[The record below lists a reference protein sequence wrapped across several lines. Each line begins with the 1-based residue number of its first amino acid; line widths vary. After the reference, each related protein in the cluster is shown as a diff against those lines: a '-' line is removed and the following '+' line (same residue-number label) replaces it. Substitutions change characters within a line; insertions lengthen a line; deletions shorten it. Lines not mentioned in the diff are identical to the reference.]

1 MAEWYDFN
9 ANAVDANANAVDA
22 NANEVEAN
30 NANNINNANAVE
42 ANANAVEANAAVKA
56 IPDHYRCDC
65 GCNLD
70 FIDYEPGFDVYVGDT
85 WLITANAM
93 VEYNWGDY
101 IRMHA
106 FNIWHEMRENI
117 IINYNHALQNEP
129 VKAADAPWIHLYN
142 REINVN
148 GDDIPLNEKIYYEYA
163 Y

>member
-9 ANAVDANANAVDA
+9 ANDANEVDLNNANEVEVNNININAVNNANANANANAV
-22 NANEVEAN
+22 
-30 NANNINNANAVE
+30 AVE
-42 ANANAVEANAAVKA
+42 A
-56 IPDHYRCDC
+56 IPDQYRCDC
-65 GCNLD
+65 GCNLE
-70 FIDYEPGFDVYVGDT
+70 FIDYEPGFDVYVGNN

-106 FNIWHEMRENI
+106 FNVWHEMRENI
-117 IINYNHALQNEP
+117 IVNYNHALQNEP

-148 GDDIPLNEKIYYEYA
+148 GDDIPLNEKIYYEHA

>member
-9 ANAVDANANAVDA
+9 ANANEVYANEVEVNNININAVNNANANAVG
-22 NANEVEAN
+22 
-30 NANNINNANAVE
+30 
-42 ANANAVEANAAVKA
+42 ANANAVVA
-56 IPDHYRCDC
+56 IPDQYRCDC
-65 GCNLD
+65 GCNLE
-70 FIDYEPGFDVYVGDT
+70 FIDYEPGFDVYVGNN

-101 IRMHA
+101 IRMHD
-106 FNIWHEMRENI
+106 FNVWHEMRENI
-117 IINYNHALQNEP
+117 IVNYNHALQNEP

-148 GDDIPLNEKIYYEYA
+148 GDDIPLNEKIYYEHA